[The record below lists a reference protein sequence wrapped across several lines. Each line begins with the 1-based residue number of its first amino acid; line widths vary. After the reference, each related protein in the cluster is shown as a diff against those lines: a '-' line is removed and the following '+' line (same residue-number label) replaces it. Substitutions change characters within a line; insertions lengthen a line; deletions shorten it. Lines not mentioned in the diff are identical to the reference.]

1 MINGYVDFRSDTVT
15 HPTPA
20 MLEAMARAELGDD
33 VWGDDPT
40 AKRLEEMAAERMGHQ
55 AGLFVA
61 SGTMGNLVA
70 LMTHCRRGDEVMAGD
85 ASHIFLNEQGGM
97 AAVGGVAPRPLPNQ
111 PDGTLRLADIEA
123 AIRGDDP
130 HHARTRLVCIEN
142 THNLMDGAPLDAAY
156 TRSVAALAKRS
167 GLKFHIDGARIF
179 NAAVALGVPATDL
192 TRDADSVTFCL
203 SKGLSAP
210 IGSVLCGSKAFIA
223 EAYRARKVLGG
234 AMRQVGVIAAA
245 GIVALETMVDRL
257 ADDHAL
263 ARRLAE
269 GLADTP
275 GCILDPDRVRTNM
288 VYFDLDSRIAVDAPE
303 VDRRLATYKVRLD
316 VSGPRRFRAVLH
328 AWVDRDEVDRA
339 LLAIRAVLAK
349 PWQ

>member
-1 MINGYVDFRSDTVT
+1 MINGYIDLRSDTVT
-15 HPTPA
+15 HPTSA
-20 MLEAMARAELGDD
+20 MLQAMARAELGDD

-40 AKRLEEMAAERMGHQ
+40 VKRLEAMAAERTGHE

-70 LMTHCRRGDEVMAGD
+70 LMTHCRRGDEAIAGD
-85 ASHIFLNEQGGM
+85 ASHVFLNEQGGM
-97 AAVGGVAPRPLPNQ
+97 AAVGGIVPRPLPNQ
-111 PDGTLRLADIEA
+111 LDGTLRLADIEA

-142 THNLMDGAPLDAAY
+142 THNLMGGVPLDAAY
-156 TRSVAALAKRS
+156 MRAVAALARRH
-167 GLKFHIDGARIF
+167 GLRFHIDGARIF
-179 NAAVALGVPATDL
+179 NAAAALGVPVSDL
-192 TRDADSVTFCL
+192 TRNADSVMFCL

-210 IGSVLCGSKAFIA
+210 IGSVVCGSKDFIA

-257 ADDHAL
+257 AEDHAL

-275 GCILDPDRVRTNM
+275 GCILDPDHVRTNM
-288 VYFDLDSRIAVDAPE
+288 VYFDLAPDVDLDASG
-303 VDRRLATYKVRLD
+303 VDRRLTEHKVRLD
-316 VSGPRRFRAVLH
+316 VSGPRRFRAVTH

-349 PWQ
+349 SR